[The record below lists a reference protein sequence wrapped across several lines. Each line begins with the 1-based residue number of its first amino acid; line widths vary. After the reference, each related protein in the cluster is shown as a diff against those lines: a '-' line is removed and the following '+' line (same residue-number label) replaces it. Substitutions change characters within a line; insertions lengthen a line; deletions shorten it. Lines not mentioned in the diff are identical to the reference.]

1 MQPTMV
7 EIKVPGISATTIF
20 LGIWTILLWIMVG
33 VLLLGMIGKPSEIS
47 SLWLMWIVMI
57 GLGILLSNH
66 VVWETIG
73 KVRITISEDRIQIK
87 NINSII
93 KEEVNILLVDHRGI
107 SFQKES
113 SFLSLD
119 FWGFTKGD
127 IVLEHK
133 NGKRR
138 FGKDLSHRES
148 LQAIRKIESTIGAYN
163 QLKQPNN
170 P

>member
-1 MQPTMV
+1 MQPTVV

-20 LGIWTILLWIMVG
+20 LGIWTVLLWFMVG

-47 SLWLMWIVMI
+47 SLWLMWIIMI

-66 VVWETIG
+66 VVWEVIG

-87 NINSII
+87 NINSIF
-93 KEEVNILLVDHRGI
+93 KEEVNISMVEYRGI
-107 SFQKES
+107 AFKKES
-113 SFLSLD
+113 GFLPLD

-138 FGKDLSHRES
+138 FGKDLSQRES
-148 LQAIRKIESTIGAYN
+148 LQAIRKIEDAINAHTQKKHASI
-163 QLKQPNN
+163 P
-170 P
+170 